1 MWDLS
6 NRITLIPLSV
16 IPLSG
21 AFCNII
27 LGEATSYEP
36 GLDES
41 LVGQLE
47 GLADGQRDLLGQLV
61 ADEDEAEKRK
71 VMSSLIVKIL
81 KLLLKSEI
89 GLCIWDGKT
98 ELKINFS

>member
-1 MWDLS
+1 M
-6 NRITLIPLSV
+6 

-27 LGEATSYEP
+27 FRGTDLYEP

-71 VMSSLIVKIL
+71 VMSS
-81 KLLLKSEI
+81 
-89 GLCIWDGKT
+89 T
-98 ELKINFS
+98 HH